1 MPQFA
6 FVARDAN
13 GAMAQGT
20 LAAANPADA
29 ARMLRSEGK
38 FPVRVA
44 PAFTATP
51 ATTAASAA
59 PSVLTRERFRSED
72 VIFFTSQLMVMVE
85 TGVSLADALKGCRS
99 PKNSPAFAKALDS
112 VIEQV
117 EGGSRFSAAMA
128 EHPRIFTP
136 LLVSLVRASEASGA
150 MGTMLQRAS
159 EYLVAQR
166 DLAKKIRGAVTYPIA
181 MLLFAGGVTVF
192 LMTFVLPKFAA
203 IYAGREA
210 ALPKATQFLLGLSGH
225 IKSSWPYVLGGLV
238 VVSGGLAWHLR
249 TAKGRRHLDWVK
261 LHLPLIGG
269 MFQRTY
275 LARSL
280 RTLGTMI
287 NSGVTMLEAV
297 ELTKAACGNAF
308 FEDLWGKVHGELQ
321 HGKSL
326 SDVLGEHAFVPG
338 SIVQMIRAGERSG
351 KLGPVLERVS
361 NYSEAEL
368 AVAVKAA
375 TAMLEPIIIT
385 VLGAVIGGLVIS
397 LLLPIFTISRAFR
410 PH

>member
-44 PAFTATP
+44 PASAATT
-51 ATTAASAA
+51 TTAAAA
-59 PSVLTRERFRSED
+59 PPGMLTRERFRSED

-225 IKSSWPYVLGGLV
+225 IKSSWPYALGGLV
-238 VVSGGLAWHLR
+238 AASGGLAWHLR
-249 TAKGRRHLDWVK
+249 TAGGRRHLDWVK
-261 LHLPLIGG
+261 LHIPLIGG

-308 FEDLWGKVHGELQ
+308 FEDLWGTVHGELQ

-326 SDVLGEHAFVPG
+326 SDVLGGHPFVPG